1 MIIKHILEFV
11 VIALIIWGFLNEDRF
26 IAFEEKLVAKLAA
39 KIRAKRLAVYQ
50 TMVNELVDKEIRGN
64 KEV

>member
-1 MIIKHILEFV
+1 MIIECILEFV

-39 KIRAKRLAVYQ
+39 KIRAKRL
-50 TMVNELVDKEIRGN
+50 MVNELVDKEIRRN